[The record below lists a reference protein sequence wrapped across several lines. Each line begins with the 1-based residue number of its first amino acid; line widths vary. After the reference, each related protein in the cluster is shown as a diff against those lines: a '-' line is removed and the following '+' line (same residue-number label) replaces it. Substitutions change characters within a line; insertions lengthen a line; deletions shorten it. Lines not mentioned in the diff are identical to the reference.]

1 MRTRYRNIIQK
12 EIQIGVSILQA
23 EVTKANH
30 EKCVLKATKCIER
43 LKCYVEKLENQ
54 SSNLASAY
62 DEETTEVIDGIVEE
76 DYQLCSEAMDC
87 QLDLHEFKERLVR
100 EAKVESK
107 EEHVPVAPIVQIQE
121 GVKGNVQSQMKMQ
134 HEMLEKQRIKEQEES
149 SVNLPKL
156 EINSFGGDKPKLI
169 EFWESFGSPQYT
181 RTSIFQM

>member
-1 MRTRYRNIIQK
+1 MAANVTYLKGVRTRYCK

-30 EKCVLKATKCIER
+30 KKCVLKATKCIKR

-76 DYQLCSEAMDC
+76 DCQLCSQAMDC
-87 QLDLHEFKERLVR
+87 QLDLQEFKERLVR
-100 EAKVESK
+100 EVKVELK

-121 GVKGNVQSQMKMQ
+121 EIKSIVQSQLKMQ
-134 HEMLEKQRIKEQEES
+134 HEMLEK
-149 SVNLPKL
+149 
-156 EINSFGGDKPKLI
+156 
-169 EFWESFGSPQYT
+169 
-181 RTSIFQM
+181 